1 MFRIQLNEMRSGV
14 PTYFM
19 LNVNAVAV
27 CIFVVVA
34 VVDIIK
40 RILKQTQKLIH
51 IHKWAVGG
59 GASEE
64 DRYCSQWLHKKTSAY
79 NNLWQKFDE
88 FNFRNAQRGVDFSI
102 NV

>member
-59 GASEE
+59 GRVKRIDIAASG
-64 DRYCSQWLHKKTSAY
+64 CIKKQAHTTICDKSLM
-79 NNLWQKFDE
+79 N
-88 FNFRNAQRGVDFSI
+88 SI
-102 NV
+102 FVTHSEV

>member
-1 MFRIQLNEMRSGV
+1 MRSGV

-59 GASEE
+59 
-64 DRYCSQWLHKKTSAY
+64 
-79 NNLWQKFDE
+79 DE
-88 FNFRNAQRGVDFSI
+88 
-102 NV
+102 

>member
-1 MFRIQLNEMRSGV
+1 MFRIQLNEMGSGV

-51 IHKWAVGG
+51 IHKWAVGVG
-59 GASEE
+59 GRVKGIDIAASGCIKNK
-64 DRYCSQWLHKKTSAY
+64 RIQQFVTK
-79 NNLWQKFDE
+79 
-88 FNFRNAQRGVDFSI
+88 V
-102 NV
+102 